1 MLKDGLLTTGFLM
14 PDIARLMR
22 YRFDARARD
31 LGLTR
36 PQWRALLHLARNPGS
51 TQTELADMLD
61 VEQITLCRMVD
72 RLAEAGLVERR
83 ADPSDRRVRRLH
95 LLEPAHAIVDRLA
108 EIGAELEEEVLS
120 PLGPDERAALGR
132 SLRRVRDGLRPSIGD
147 NAQKEVA

>member
-1 MLKDGLLTTGFLM
+1 MLSTGFLM
-14 PDIARLMR
+14 HDIARLMR
-22 YRFDARARD
+22 YRFDSRARD
-31 LGLTR
+31 LGVTR

-72 RLAEAGLVERR
+72 RLSEAGLVERR

-108 EIGAELEEEVLS
+108 EIGTELENEVLS
-120 PLGPDERAALGR
+120 PLGADERAALAR
-132 SLRRVRDGLRPSIGD
+132 SLERVRDGLRRPPAD
-147 NAQKEVA
+147 DAQREVA

>member
-1 MLKDGLLTTGFLM
+1 MLSTGFLM
-14 PDIARLMR
+14 HDIARLMR

-31 LGLTR
+31 LGVTR

-72 RLAEAGLVERR
+72 RLGEAGLVERR

-95 LLEPAHAIVDRLA
+95 LLEPAHAIVDQLA

-120 PLGPDERAALGR
+120 PLSPEERAALGQ
-132 SLRRVRDGLRPSIGD
+132 SLLRVRDGLRRPFGED
-147 NAQKEVA
+147 AQKEVA